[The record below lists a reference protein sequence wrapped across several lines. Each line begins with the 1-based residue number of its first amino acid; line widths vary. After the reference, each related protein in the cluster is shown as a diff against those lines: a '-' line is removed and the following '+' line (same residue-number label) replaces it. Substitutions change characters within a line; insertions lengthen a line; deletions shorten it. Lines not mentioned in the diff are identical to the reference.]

1 MATNY
6 RGNSSDKEL
15 QEFFVMTRSH
25 RSTLV
30 SQSAVTIHTCN
41 HWLIISRGERLFMPE
56 LTREGKRGR
65 SGMEEIR
72 KDLNLLAR
80 AEVREEKEEE
90 RRVDGRQDGGEGSQE
105 GVTKDPKSLRMK
117 SSRTS

>member
-1 MATNY
+1 
-6 RGNSSDKEL
+6 
-15 QEFFVMTRSH
+15 
-25 RSTLV
+25 
-30 SQSAVTIHTCN
+30 
-41 HWLIISRGERLFMPE
+41 
-56 LTREGKRGR
+56 
-65 SGMEEIR
+65 MEEIR